1 MARADLKYIIGFE
14 ANDASVV
21 QATRALKKLT
31 DQQSFLDRELKKG
44 NISQGVFRKGQKQ
57 LNDEINRLRSA
68 TKQGGDALNKYITQM
83 DASGKA
89 TRRKEIAM
97 QQAGYQLQ
105 DFIVQV
111 QAGTN
116 PLIAFSQQGSQLAGF
131 FAGPW
136 GAAIGLGIAAIGG
149 LGTALMNAGIFADST
164 DRKFKTLKET
174 IDSLKSA
181 SMSAAEEAA
190 FIFSGFG
197 TVEEFR
203 ASQALEDALLE
214 LSQRTGGK
222 ISAQNFRDI
231 DISSF
236 LGRADIA
243 GEFGGAGRVLEAAFG
258 TGTVGLLKNAQK
270 AANELDTA
278 LAAANGL
285 AKARR
290 RQAAEEAELAAIS
303 EAAMEAVIHGPK
315 KAAEEAAKAA
325 EQQAQERKKLLETYN
340 VDITKR
346 SALIGLEGEQL
357 LLTKQRLEKEALLA
371 NLAKQGLDIGD
382 YETQKLVQK
391 LGYLQS
397 EELRQFRIDV
407 AEKQRIE
414 NQKELNKKLQ
424 EQEKIQ
430 AQLERQASAYGQAME
445 KSFMSMVDG
454 TKTVEE
460 AFRDMARDIVAHL
473 YRVLVIQNAI
483 RGLGGIL
490 GGSSNPF
497 LSSIGKGLSTYG
509 SFEGGGYTG
518 SSSRSGGLD
527 GKGGFMAML
536 HPRETVVD
544 HTKGQSVGGDTVT
557 VNQTINVSTGV
568 QQTVRAEIK
577 QLMPQIADSAK
588 AAVVDAKRRGGSYG
602 RAFA

>member
-1 MARADLKYIIGFE
+1 MARADLKYVIGFE

-21 QATRALKKLT
+21 QATKALKKLT
-31 DQQSFLDRELKKG
+31 DQQSFLDREFKKG
-44 NISQGVFRKGQKQ
+44 RISQGVFRKGQKQ
-57 LNDEINRLRSA
+57 LNDEITKLRSA
-68 TKQGGDALNKYITQM
+68 TKQGGNALKQYITQM

-105 DFIVQV
+105 DFIVQI

-164 DRKFKTLKET
+164 DRKFKTLKDT

-203 ASQALEDALLE
+203 ASEALKDAVLE

-222 ISAQNFRDI
+222 INAQNFRDI
-231 DISSF
+231 DVSSYV
-236 LGRADIA
+236 GAADFA
-243 GEFGGAGRVLEAAFG
+243 GEFSGSLRAFETLFG
-258 TGTVGLLKNAQK
+258 TGTVGLVTNAQK

-278 LAAANGL
+278 LAIANGL

-290 RQAAEEAELAAIS
+290 KQAAEEAELAAIS

-315 KAAEEAAKAA
+315 KAAEEAARAA

-340 VDITKR
+340 VDIAKR
-346 SALIGLEGEQL
+346 SSLIGLEGEQL
-357 LLTKQRLEKEALLA
+357 LLTKQRLEKESLLA
-371 NLAKQGLDIGD
+371 NLASKGLDIGD
-382 YETQKLVQK
+382 YETQQLVQK
-391 LGYLQS
+391 LGYLQA
-397 EELRQFRIDV
+397 EELRQFRIEA
-407 AEKQRIE
+407 AEKKRIE
-414 NQKELNKKLQ
+414 NQKNLNKALAKQ
-424 EQEKIQ
+424 KKIQ
-430 AQLERQASAYGQAME
+430 AQLERNAAAYGQAME
-445 KSFMSMVDG
+445 KGLMSIVDG
-454 TKTVEE
+454 TKTVEQ
-460 AFRDMARDIVAHL
+460 AFRDMARDIIAHL
-473 YRVLVIQNAI
+473 YRVLVVQQMV
-483 RGLGGIL
+483 RGFGGAL

-497 LSSIGKGLSTYG
+497 LSAIGQGLSTYG
-509 SFEGGGYTG
+509 SAEGGAYTG
-518 SSSRSGGLD
+518 NGPRSGGLD
-527 GKGGFMAML
+527 GKGGFMMMV
-536 HPRETVVD
+536 HPRETIVD
-544 HTKGQSVGGDTVT
+544 HTRGQGVGGEVINVT
-557 VNQTINVSTGV
+557 QNINVSTGV

-577 QLMPQIADSAK
+577 QLMPQIANSAK
-588 AAVVDAKRRGGSYG
+588 SAVLDAKRRGGAYG
-602 RAFA
+602 RGFA

>member
-203 ASQALEDALLE
+203 ASEALKDAVLE

-222 ISAQNFRDI
+222 INAQNFRDI
-231 DISSF
+231 DVSSYV
-236 LGRADIA
+236 GAADVA
-243 GEFGGAGRVLEAAFG
+243 GEFSGPLRAFETLFG
-258 TGTVGLLKNAQK
+258 TGTVGLVTNAQK
-270 AANELDTA
+270 AAKELDTA
-278 LAAANGL
+278 LATANGL

-397 EELRQFRIDV
+397 EELRQFRIDA
-407 AEKQRIE
+407 AEKKRIE
-414 NQKELNKKLQ
+414 NQKNLNKTLA
-424 EQEKIQ
+424 EQKKIQ
-430 AQLERQASAYGQAME
+430 AQLERNAAAYGQAME
-445 KSFMSMVDG
+445 KGLMSIVDG
-454 TKTVEE
+454 TKTVEQ
-460 AFRDMARDIVAHL
+460 AFRDMARDIIAHL
-473 YRVLVIQNAI
+473 YRVLVVQQMV
-483 RGLGGIL
+483 RGFGGMLGK
-490 GGSSNPF
+490 SSNPI
-497 LSSIGKGLSTYG
+497 LSAIGKGLSTYG
-509 SFEGGGYTG
+509 SAEGGAYTG
-518 SSSRSGGLD
+518 NGPRSGGLD
-527 GKGGFMAML
+527 GKGGFMMMV
-536 HPRETVVD
+536 HPRETIVD
-544 HTKGQSVGGDTVT
+544 HTRGQGVGGDTVT

-568 QQTVRAEIK
+568 QQTVRTEIK
-577 QLMPQIADSAK
+577 QLMPQIAESAK
-588 AAVVDAKRRGGSYG
+588 SAVVDAKRRGGSYG

>member
-1 MARADLKYIIGFE
+1 
-14 ANDASVV
+14 
-21 QATRALKKLT
+21 
-31 DQQSFLDRELKKG
+31 
-44 NISQGVFRKGQKQ
+44 
-57 LNDEINRLRSA
+57 
-68 TKQGGDALNKYITQM
+68 M

-197 TVEEFR
+197 TVEEFK

-243 GEFGGAGRVLEAAFG
+243 GEFGGVGRVLEAAFG

-290 RQAAEEAELAAIS
+290 KQAAEEAELAAIS

-397 EELRQFRIDV
+397 EELRQFRIDA
-407 AEKQRIE
+407 AEKKRIE
-414 NQKELNKKLQ
+414 NQKNLNKTLA
-424 EQEKIQ
+424 EQKKIQ
-430 AQLERQASAYGQAME
+430 AQLERNAAAYGQAME
-445 KSFMSMVDG
+445 KGLMSIVDG
-454 TKTVEE
+454 TKTVEQ
-460 AFRDMARDIVAHL
+460 AFRDMARDIIAHL
-473 YRVLVIQNAI
+473 YRVLVVQQMV
-483 RGLGGIL
+483 RGFGGAL

-497 LSSIGKGLSTYG
+497 LSAIGQGLSTYG
-509 SFEGGGYTG
+509 SAEGGAYTG
-518 SSSRSGGLD
+518 NGPRSGGLD
-527 GKGGFMAML
+527 GKGGFMMMV
-536 HPRETVVD
+536 HPRETIVD
-544 HTKGQSVGGDTVT
+544 HTRGQGVGGEVINVT
-557 VNQTINVSTGV
+557 QNINVSTGV

-577 QLMPQIADSAK
+577 QLMPQIAESAK
-588 AAVVDAKRRGGSYG
+588 SAVVDAKRRGGSYG